1 MPAGSPEMAKTIGMA
16 DVACFAAGTALPTMT
31 MTATLSRTSSAA
43 ISATTVHI
51 RSRWCDP
58 RSSRVRAAAAFRS
71 SSPTTPAAQRISED
85 KRRLAGGPAELGH
98 LITFDPRDEPVVHAI
113 DPQWRQDVIC
123 GAVHISPA

>member
-1 MPAGSPEMAKTIGMA
+1 MAKTIGMA

-43 ISATTVHI
+43 ISATTVASI
-51 RSRWCDP
+51 FDRDGATLDP
-58 RSSRVRAAAAFRS
+58 AEFAAAAAFRS

-98 LITFDPRDEPVVHAI
+98 LITFDPRDEPQVVHAI